1 PMTAPQLAAPQA
13 PAMPAPVAPTTPA
26 PVAPAVA
33 PPQRVAAG
41 GAVVVQLGALDSE
54 AGARTEWD
62 RLARRAPE
70 LLHGRSP
77 QIIRFERQDK
87 PTMWRLRTGG
97 FSAEAAR
104 EFCDGIRGKGGACA
118 VIGG

>member
-1 PMTAPQLAAPQA
+1 
-13 PAMPAPVAPTTPA
+13 MPAPVAPTTPA